1 YGLVKREK
9 QNIFLGR
16 FFIDFE
22 EKALIRQKTSD
33 LKYVT
38 EKSTPIT
45 DMPQLGDDVVITVR
59 NKNSSNMMSAEINF
73 YKNSELIASS
83 ELSNHSFLPFIEAV
97 EKVEESPEILV
108 YPQYIPK
115 NTVSLPAGWQVG
127 MKLEALDVKT
137 PNLICVA
144 TVERLIAQ
152 LGKLFDST
160 LMAGEIINDYWDMRI
175 LQIFHPIGLLVC

>member
-1 YGLVKREK
+1 
-9 QNIFLGR
+9 LGR

-73 YKNSELIASS
+73 YK
-83 ELSNHSFLPFIEAV
+83 
-97 EKVEESPEILV
+97 
-108 YPQYIPK
+108 
-115 NTVSLPAGWQVG
+115 
-127 MKLEALDVKT
+127 
-137 PNLICVA
+137 
-144 TVERLIAQ
+144 
-152 LGKLFDST
+152 
-160 LMAGEIINDYWDMRI
+160 
-175 LQIFHPIGLLVC
+175 